1 MQSLA
6 LTRRCFRN
14 GSYFTAELCSD
25 CMFLSLLLHFGKTLF
40 YLFLDSVV
48 HQTVVLYFFNVYFFG
63 GGRAERERET
73 QNPKQAPGFELSA
86 QKPDAGLEPM
96 NHEIMT

>member
-6 LTRRCFRN
+6 LTRRCFQN
-14 GSYFTAELCSD
+14 SSYFTAELCSD

-48 HQTVVLYFFNVYFFG
+48 HQPVVLYFFNVYFG
-63 GGRAERERET
+63 GGEGQRGADTESEADSR
-73 QNPKQAPGFELSA
+73 L
-86 QKPDAGLEPM
+86 
-96 NHEIMT
+96 